1 MVIAFLVLAGFA
13 LAAAAALAWSCFFDP
28 DEASSAADAP
38 IELAI
43 ARVVVQP
50 APRRRRR

>member
-28 DEASSAADAP
+28 DEASPDVTQT
-38 IELAI
+38 ELLF
-43 ARVVVQP
+43 RP
-50 APRRRRR
+50 AYVRPMRRRVGR